1 MPETFHRGRL
11 FAEHFLREG
20 IAQTQAW
27 KKHRLQN
34 LLPDFETRAREIFA
48 GIPIDGAPNEADTV
62 ARVIAPVMNLLGWE
76 NAYLREQTNVR
87 DRPDMHL
94 LAQPG
99 AWREQD
105 AKDAVAIQEN
115 KRWNLPLDRRDDSAA
130 GKPAPTKSD
139 SLFQESAP
147 PSPPK
152 KTYAAAPSTQMLRY
166 LSNAAARDNSKTRWG
181 VLTNGAQWRLYYQGA
196 RSRAEEFF
204 ELDLPAI
211 LGLEESAER
220 EHWLR
225 VFALLFGRESFSP
238 TPDLGGRDLH
248 LYAFDE
254 GIFWEQK
261 VTQNLS
267 VVVFEEVFAR
277 IAGGFIANDPEKPA
291 AIDSE
296 YLAQARDAA
305 MAVLYRLLFVF
316 YAEDR
321 GLLPVDRADYR
332 VYGARQLR
340 DDIAKAIE
348 RGDANKPPLS
358 AKRAM
363 YYSRFCELCRAIDEG
378 DPSLSLPPYNGGLFD
393 DRAHPILRRSKLV
406 DSVFAPAV
414 DALSRMPRGGKI
426 EREWV
431 NYYDL
436 SVQHLGSIYERAI
449 EHDLRQNEAG
459 QFVLRPNRYARRSG
473 GSYYTRDALV
483 RLVLERAAGPLVEE
497 RRARFADA
505 VEQAAGADSESA
517 RAQLQAVDSAAAI
530 VNLKICDPAMGS
542 GHFLVSLVD
551 FLTDAALEAMAE
563 SESAGA
569 DCEYHSPL
577 AAEIDTIRNRI
588 IYAATRGKWHIDR
601 EKLDDR
607 QIVRRIVMKRAIYGA
622 DKNPMAV
629 ELAKLSL
636 WLHTFTAGAPLTF
649 MDHHLRCGD
658 SLFGEW
664 AARARSDGLPGI
676 EDAMQNA
683 RAAWKATAQV
693 ESLSDVEIGEVAQSR
708 AAHETAREKTRS
720 LESILTFAHAVDWG
734 DAFDRIDKRAGATAR
749 KSQRREALKKL
760 LAMAT
765 SPAVLLA
772 GDNPAGLSEI
782 ETELLATARELA
794 ADGVLHWEAAF
805 AGVWLAQA
813 ESDAGGGF
821 DAVIGNPPWDRMK
834 MQEVEWFA
842 ERKPEIAAATTADA
856 RKKRVAALRAA
867 QDPLTQEYDFA
878 ARKINAARAVA
889 RKNGQY
895 PLLSGGDINLY
906 ALFVERALRLIRP
919 DGIIGLLTPSGIYG
933 DKNKSRFFR
942 QIAESGRVAALF
954 DFENRDSPRTA
965 DSDDDESDDD
975 DEENESGGKHFENVH
990 SSFKFCVFACGG
1002 GGRVFDK
1009 TESAFYLHDARGVH
1023 DEKRIVRFSPQDF
1036 TLVNPNTGNA
1046 PTSRSQRDADLMF
1059 AVYRRIPILQKD
1071 GEAPIWPFIYS
1082 RLIDMT
1088 NDSRLFR
1095 RAARLETDGFYPV
1108 DGNYYKRG
1116 DELFLPLFE
1125 GKMAQA
1131 FDHRAAEIEIDPTR
1145 IKRPG
1150 RPRKATAAE
1159 SQNPRWTAKPAHWIA
1174 KTARNAKM
1182 PRDAK
1187 LPCDHKTAAEAGV
1200 FPLRYVLGF
1209 KHVSAPTNRRGM
1221 IAALLPFCAFGNSLP
1236 ILLPAIPRLRANE
1249 KGAPRPSAENAEKI
1263 KAAVADYAL
1272 WAPLLAAN
1280 LNAFALDFVCRQKMQ
1295 GQNLNLYILAQLP
1308 ILPPAAYE
1316 RKFGKKT
1323 AAEIAR
1329 DAVLRLTFV
1338 ADDMRAFAL
1347 DQNYDGAP
1355 FAWDDE
1361 ERRHLRARL
1370 DALFF
1375 ILYGIAA
1382 RADVE
1387 SILDSFPIVR
1397 RADEQEFG
1405 KYRTRE
1411 MILAYMNALEAGD
1424 TESRVSV

>member
-20 IAQTQAW
+20 IAQTRAW
-27 KKHRLQN
+27 KDHRLQK
-34 LLPDFETRAREIFA
+34 LLPDFENRAREIFA

-62 ARVIAPVMNLLGWE
+62 ARVITPVMNLLGWQ
-76 NAYLREQTNVR
+76 NACLREQTDVR

-99 AWREQD
+99 QWRAQD

-115 KRWNLPLDRRDDSAA
+115 KRWKLPLDRRDDSAA

-139 SLFQESAP
+139 SLFQESASS

-238 TPDLGGRDLH
+238 TADLGGRDLH

-505 VEQAAGADSESA
+505 VAQAAGADSESA

-530 VNLKICDPAMGS
+530 VDLKICDPAMGS

-577 AAEIDTIRNRI
+577 AAEIDAIRDRI
-588 IYAATRGKWHIDR
+588 IGAAARGKWHIDR

-664 AARARSDGLPGI
+664 AARARSDDLPGI
-676 EDAMQNA
+676 EDAMQSA

-720 LESILTFAHAVDWG
+720 LESILTFAHAGDWG
-734 DAFDRIDKRAGATAR
+734 DAFDRIDKRAGAAAR

-765 SPAVLLA
+765 PPAVLLA
-772 GDNPAGLSEI
+772 GDNPAALSEI

-842 ERKPEIAAATTADA
+842 ERKPEISRAPNKSEREKA
-856 RKKRVAALRAA
+856 VNALRAA
-867 QDPLTQEYDFA
+867 KDTLAREYDFA
-878 ARKINAARAVA
+878 ARKIDAAREVA
-889 RKNGQY
+889 HRNGQY
-895 PLLSGGDINLY
+895 PRLSGDDVDLY
-906 ALFVERALRLIRP
+906 MLFVERATKLIKAE
-919 DGIIGLLTPSGIYG
+919 GMVGLLMPSGIFG
-933 DKNKSRFFR
+933 DKSTGAFFGDLAQSNRIASVLDFVNGGSAAVRSVGDENTTRFFPGVHR
-942 QIAESGRVAALF
+942 SFRFSIFAFGGERRKIEKPETVFLIRDPAEIE
-954 DFENRDSPRTA
+954 DENRRIKIPLRD
-965 DSDDDESDDD
+965 
-975 DEENESGGKHFENVH
+975 
-990 SSFKFCVFACGG
+990 
-1002 GGRVFDK
+1002 
-1009 TESAFYLHDARGVH
+1009 LARA
-1023 DEKRIVRFSPQDF
+1023 S
-1036 TLVNPNTGNA
+1036 PNTGNLPA
-1046 PTSRSQRDADLMF
+1046 FVDNRTAQIVTGIYDRL
-1059 AVYRRIPILQKD
+1059 PILHRD
-1071 GEAPIWPFIYS
+1071 GEESLWPVRYAAMFHMS
-1082 RLIDMT
+1082 R
-1088 NDSRLFR
+1088 DSGLFR
-1095 RAARLETDGFYPV
+1095 TAARLEKDGWYRTEKTPRNV
-1108 DGNYYKRG
+1108 YSRGEKRA
-1116 DELFLPLFE
+1116 LPLYVGRMVWHFN
-1125 GKMAQA
+1125 
-1131 FDHRAAEIEIDPTR
+1131 HRASSVVVNPDNLHNTANSRHSTPEELSNPRFSPEPQYWIAESKIGFPADLGWALGFRDITNATTNERTSVAALSPMAAYGHTLPLLLPNIPP
-1145 IKRPG
+1145 RPDA
-1150 RPRKATAAE
+1150 KATAAKKE
-1159 SQNPRWTAKPAHWIA
+1159 EWEQTRRATMQSYR
-1174 KTARNAKM
+1174 
-1182 PRDAK
+1182 
-1187 LPCDHKTAAEAGV
+1187 AG
-1200 FPLRYVLGF
+1200 
-1209 KHVSAPTNRRGM
+1209 M
-1221 IAALLPFCAFGNSLP
+1221 
-1236 ILLPAIPRLRANE
+1236 
-1249 KGAPRPSAENAEKI
+1249 
-1263 KAAVADYAL
+1263 
-1272 WAPLLAAN
+1272 PLLAAN
-1280 LNAFALDFVCRQKMQ
+1280 LSSFALDFIARQKMH
-1295 GQNLNLYILAQLP
+1295 GTHLSYYILAQLP

-1316 RKFGKKT
+1316 RKFGAKT
-1323 AAEIAR
+1323 AAKIAR
-1329 DAVLRLTFV
+1329 DAVLHLTFV

-1347 DQNYDGAP
+1347 DQGYDGAP

-1375 ILYGIAA
+1375 ILYGITA

-1387 SILDSFPIVR
+1387 SILDSFPIVH